1 MYDLL
6 DEDDED
12 SDGASSTDYQDH
24 EQPINRKLGLD
35 PGRIYVI
42 PNAIVADKF
51 KPTPQEQTD
60 EGTGCVKANI
70 LPC

>member
-1 MYDLL
+1 MSSGDIYDLL
-6 DEDDED
+6 NEDDDD
-12 SDGASSTDYQDH
+12 SDGASSSDYQDQ

-60 EGTGCVKANI
+60 KGTS
-70 LPC
+70 